1 MTVGVGVGVEG
12 WSSGVLRACLPERA
26 VRDDN
31 LDHVR
36 DLQFGGTDTPDNLQ
50 WLERSAN
57 RAVGA
62 QSKVHRERFVY
73 VPTKNKRKFTP
84 NSLVSKVSLEVGGR

>member
-1 MTVGVGVGVEG
+1 MTVGVGVGG

-36 DLQFGGTDTPDNLQ
+36 DLQFGGTDPGDDPQ

-57 RAVGA
+57 REVGA
-62 QSKVHRERFVY
+62 QSEVHRGRFDY
-73 VPTKNKRKFTP
+73 VPTKGSRKMTP
-84 NSLVSKVSLEVGGR
+84 KSHVSKVSLEVGGR